1 MHNSYIFARLISTVK
16 YRDCYNESMHMYIR
30 SGEGGEGQ
38 GGSVSGGTGGGGTY
52 SMNDIYSY
60 MYIYMYEHTIQIF
73 VILNFNI
80 FTAKKYKLN
89 CIIFLLIHKILTNSI
104 LKVIHHVHP
113 CQKILRHLF
122 LQVHIILNIVY

>member
-1 MHNSYIFARLISTVK
+1 
-16 YRDCYNESMHMYIR
+16 MYIR

-38 GGSVSGGTGGGGTY
+38 RGSVSGGTGGGGTY

-60 MYIYMYEHTIQIF
+60 IYIYEHTIQIF

>member
-1 MHNSYIFARLISTVK
+1 
-16 YRDCYNESMHMYIR
+16 MYIR

-52 SMNDIYSY
+52 SINDIYSY

-89 CIIFLLIHKILTNSI
+89 CIIFLLIHK
-104 LKVIHHVHP
+104 
-113 CQKILRHLF
+113 F
-122 LQVHIILNIVY
+122 MF